1 MLRNCQ
7 EKGAV
12 MLLIEKRLFNMQDLK
27 YRDFHSRL
35 MPTVMKENIIGV
47 RIPQIKAFAKE
58 ISGSKEAELFLQ
70 ELPHKYY
77 EENNLHAFLT
87 AQITDYDECIAQLEK
102 FLPFIDNWAT
112 CDSLKPKAFAKNKE
126 RLIIKIKEWISSPHL
141 YTSRFGIGMLMTHFL
156 DSDFKHEYMQWVTDV
171 ETDEYYLMM
180 MKAWFFATALAKQYN
195 AALPYLEQKRL
206 DKTAHNKTIRKAI
219 ESFRITQEQKAFLK
233 NLKL

>member
-1 MLRNCQ
+1 MTEDYIRN
-7 EKGAV
+7 
-12 MLLIEKRLFNMQDLK
+12 RLFEMQDLK
-27 YRDFHSRL
+27 YRDFHAKL
-35 MPTVMKENIIGV
+35 MPTVSKELVIGV
-47 RIPQIKAFAKE
+47 RTPALRKLAKE
-58 ISGSKEAELFLQ
+58 IRNTECAAEFLGI
-70 ELPHKYY
+70 LPHKYY